1 MVDIKEGNDFLSLP
15 ASLKD
20 FHIPKVLF
28 KLMMYST
35 DVVWTEETRQGSA
48 SGRVWCLGSYTRCM
62 KDVRPYSL
70 VEKAFVAYTLINR
83 FSRVW
88 EPKHSLYRERKTI
101 TEVYLGIGILC
112 VTFICLALA
121 INSGR
126 RHARAMRQFSET
138 IGFSY
143 MPHVED
149 DEAFLQRFSR
159 LSLFCRNKTT
169 IRGPL

>member
-1 MVDIKEGNDFLSLP
+1 
-15 ASLKD
+15 
-20 FHIPKVLF
+20 
-28 KLMMYST
+28 MM
-35 DVVWTEETRQGSA
+35 
-48 SGRVWCLGSYTRCM
+48 
-62 KDVRPYSL
+62 
-70 VEKAFVAYTLINR
+70 
-83 FSRVW
+83 
-88 EPKHSLYRERKTI
+88 
-101 TEVYLGIGILC
+101 EVYLGIGILY
-112 VTFICLALA
+112 VIFICLALA

-126 RHARAMRQFSET
+126 RHAQAMKQFSET

>member
-1 MVDIKEGNDFLSLP
+1 
-15 ASLKD
+15 
-20 FHIPKVLF
+20 
-28 KLMMYST
+28 MM
-35 DVVWTEETRQGSA
+35 
-48 SGRVWCLGSYTRCM
+48 
-62 KDVRPYSL
+62 
-70 VEKAFVAYTLINR
+70 
-83 FSRVW
+83 
-88 EPKHSLYRERKTI
+88 
-101 TEVYLGIGILC
+101 EVYLGIGILC

-126 RHARAMRQFSET
+126 RHAQAMKQFSET